1 MEMEQIGVLIVDDS
15 ARMRRA
21 VKRHLKKMEGIRLSG
36 AANTAGGVQRFKA
49 ASKIKFVVSDFDMPG
64 PNGDQFYRE
73 IKEGLKARDASF
85 VVLTSDTQQARDAL
99 KGENVEVFDKN
110 KIIDSIVQIKKLIAN
125 KRDQ

>member
-1 MEMEQIGVLIVDDS
+1 MEEIGILIVDDS

-21 VKRHLKKMEGIRLSG
+21 VKRHLKKMEGVRLSG
-36 AANTAGGVQRFKA
+36 ATNTAGGVQRFKA
-49 ASKIKFVVSDFDMPG
+49 APKIRFIISDFEMPG

-73 IKEGLKARDASF
+73 IKEGLEARDASF

-110 KIIDSIVQIKKLIAN
+110 KIIDSIIQIKKMVEQ